1 MPVPTKARDMRGI
14 LKQRYSLLGS
24 DRLWKSLDEVSVLGY
39 EDIQSGSIYGHTGCI
54 NAMSWSSDGE
64 LLYSSGDDQ
73 RLLVWKHD
81 PRYELAEPLPL
92 DAHENC
98 INLRCVNAIRTGH
111 TNNVF
116 AAKQLAPG
124 SSLVGTCARDCT
136 VRVFDIERAGGTNM
150 PNRGYGRN
158 EAAGSEARLH
168 LFKCHTREVK
178 RIATEHSQSTFLTV
192 AGDRTVRQHDLR
204 IPHTCPRCPPPLVK
218 TSHPL
223 SALGSSPL
231 TPWYFVVAGESK
243 YGHLFDRR
251 MVGRDLNDER
261 GNPGVKG
268 QDLVACVARFGRDA
282 EREANDHN
290 AHVTGAR
297 MARSNG
303 DEVILSYSGDAVY
316 RYSIYDTPSESTSR
330 QSSIL
335 PNNNDLESQD
345 TGSSPPASSESNAIE
360 SVPDEE
366 PDEESDEDA
375 DGDTDED
382 SETTSEDEDD
392 RGEESPL
399 RGNHTH
405 RNQPAILPRSE
416 YRGAANVQT
425 VKDVN
430 FLGKSDEYVASG
442 SDDGKWFLWK
452 KTNGNLMGIW
462 EGDGSVVNVIE
473 GHPFLP
479 IVAVSGIDETIKI
492 FEPKAGTKRKS
503 HMNDAEDIMRR
514 NADANGHQMPF
525 LGRAE
530 MIATLR
536 MLQTSGRLAD
546 LTEGVECPTQ

>member
-1 MPVPTKARDMRGI
+1 MSMSTKAHDIRGI
-14 LKQRYSLLGS
+14 LKERYSLLGS
-24 DRLWKSLDEVSVLGY
+24 DHLWKSLDEVSVLGY
-39 EDIQSGSIYGHTGCI
+39 EDIQGGTTYGHTGCV

-64 LLYSSGDDQ
+64 LLFSSGDDK

-81 PRYELAEPLPL
+81 PRYELAQPLPL
-92 DAHENC
+92 DAHDNC
-98 INLRCVNAIRTGH
+98 LNLRCVNAIRTGH

-124 SSLVGTCARDCT
+124 SSLIGTCARDCT
-136 VRVFDIERAGGTNM
+136 VRVFDLERAGGTNM

-158 EAAGSEARLH
+158 EAGAEARLH

-178 RIATEHSQSTFLTV
+178 RIATEQSQSTFLTV

-204 IPHTCPRCPPPLVK
+204 TPHTCPRCPPPLVK

-251 MVGRDLNDER
+251 MVGRDPKDER
-261 GNPGVKG
+261 GDTGTKG

-282 EREANDHN
+282 QREASDHN

-303 DEVILSYSGDAVY
+303 DEVLLSYSGDAVY
-316 RYSIYDTPSESTSR
+316 RYSIYDTPPESASRETSIVPSNDSVEPKDNSS
-330 QSSIL
+330 QPAPSSSIL
-335 PNNNDLESQD
+335 TESTLGEQPEP
-345 TGSSPPASSESNAIE
+345 GSDSESEETYN
-360 SVPDEE
+360 SDDDDDDDDEI
-366 PDEESDEDA
+366 PMQGGHSYK
-375 DGDTDED
+375 
-382 SETTSEDEDD
+382 
-392 RGEESPL
+392 
-399 RGNHTH
+399 NH
-405 RNQPAILPRSE
+405 PIILPRSE
-416 YRGAANVQT
+416 YRGAANVRT

-442 SDDGKWFLWK
+442 SDDGKWFMWNK
-452 KTNGNLMGIW
+452 KSGNLMGIW

-479 IVAVSGIDETIKI
+479 IVAVSGIDDTIKI
-492 FEPKAGTKRKS
+492 FEPTAQSKRKS
-503 HMNDAEDIMRR
+503 YINDAEDILRR
-514 NADANGHQMPF
+514 NADANEHHIPF
-525 LGRAE
+525 GRAE

-536 MLQTSGRLAD
+536 MLRASGRLPD
-546 LTEGVECPTQ
+546 LAEGIECSTQ